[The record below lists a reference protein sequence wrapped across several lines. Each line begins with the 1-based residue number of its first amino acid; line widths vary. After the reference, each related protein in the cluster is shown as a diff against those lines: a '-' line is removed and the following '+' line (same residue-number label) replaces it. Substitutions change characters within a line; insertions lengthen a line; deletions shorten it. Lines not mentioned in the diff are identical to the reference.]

1 MKIPD
6 EESNCGTVL
15 LPAVGSHNQQ
25 EHGSKPA
32 NISLPSKRRLR
43 NAQYRPSPVESSSRS
58 QGNFRTCYVMPLD
71 NASLILKGQSRSSDL
86 MFSGGGEG
94 NRTPDT
100 GIFSPLLYQLSYPA
114 KMPALASLYILTKDM
129 PLSTLYSD
137 ETPIF

>member
-71 NASLILKGQSRSSDL
+71 NASLILKGQSQSPDL
-86 MFSGGGEG
+86 RIYGGDKGD
-94 NRTPDT
+94 RTPDLMT
-100 GIFSPLLYQLSYPA
+100 ASHALSQLSYIPVRWCVSNYSRA
-114 KMPALASLYILTKDM
+114 KFRVKQSSKIFCDRLT
-129 PLSTLYSD
+129 
-137 ETPIF
+137 